1 MVFSFGCFFEILR
14 DIMYHIYMPITKET
28 LKNDPISLSS
38 PSERVF
44 FDQSARFKRFLG
56 SFWAPWL
63 AQLVLY
69 PILGAVTPQAA
80 SKAFLAMIR
89 LARAKSTSC
98 WAPFFLS
105 PW

>member
-1 MVFSFGCFFEILR
+1 MPNKLGIADFSSNKPSSSIS
-14 DIMYHIYMPITKET
+14 IKET

-38 PSERVF
+38 PSESVF

-56 SFWAPWL
+56 SFWALWL
-63 AQLVLY
+63 AHVTLY

-89 LARAKSTSC
+89 LAKAKSTSC
-98 WAPFFLS
+98 WAPFFWS